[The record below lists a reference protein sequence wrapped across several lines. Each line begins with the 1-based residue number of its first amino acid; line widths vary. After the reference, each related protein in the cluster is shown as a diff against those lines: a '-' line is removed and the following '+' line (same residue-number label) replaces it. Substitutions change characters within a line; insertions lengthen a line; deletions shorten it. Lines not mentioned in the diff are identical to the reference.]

1 MYIQLM
7 DNNEDTNVYDML
19 MWRVSLV
26 FSKTCQRCAK
36 NDALIYSSQHYE
48 TYFFQKKIH
57 LIFKRLYISHFS

>member
-36 NDALIYSSQHYE
+36 NDALIYTHLIIMKPIFS
-48 TYFFQKKIH
+48 QKKSFNIQTIIH
-57 LIFKRLYISHFS
+57 

>member
-1 MYIQLM
+1 M

-36 NDALIYSSQHYE
+36 NDALMYSSQHYE
-48 TYFFQKKIH
+48 TFFFQKKNSFNIQTIIH
-57 LIFKRLYISHFS
+57 KSF